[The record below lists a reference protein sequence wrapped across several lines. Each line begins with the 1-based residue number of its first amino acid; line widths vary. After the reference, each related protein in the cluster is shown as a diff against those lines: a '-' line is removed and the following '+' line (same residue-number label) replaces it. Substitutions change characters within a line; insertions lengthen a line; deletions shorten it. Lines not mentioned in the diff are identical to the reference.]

1 MKNSV
6 IIIVEKTMQN
16 YFSDENKLIE
26 MLDKYDKISELMNY
40 QEVLLDKKLFL
51 NLQKQKL
58 AMDNIVCKYKDF
70 LKMKL
75 TLSEMKD
82 LMSSLSKD
90 DLILFEVEQI
100 KLNEQMTMLAREI
113 NKLLVMYNAS
123 MESLMVEIVLLKGQQ
138 SARVYSDVKSR
149 VTSLCKL
156 NDFECVLVEDKLK
169 ISGLNA
175 KAVLS
180 KVMGVYTVYDGKNAG
195 GCQVFVY
202 DNQFSDTSFR
212 EEDVEIVASRSS
224 GAGGQHINT
233 TDSSIKATH
242 IPTGIVAVSQDERSQ
257 IQNRDKALDR
267 LKLKVEEFY
276 IQQAKKEIDKQRKE
290 QLNTLKSGKNIYVF
304 DYTKG
309 VVSLGDKFLEIPKFV
324 DGENI

>member
-26 MLDKYDKISELMNY
+26 MLDKYDKISNLMTY

-70 LKMKL
+70 LKMKQ
-75 TLSEMKD
+75 TLGEMKD
-82 LMSSLSKD
+82 LMSTLSKD

-123 MESLMVEIVLLKGQQ
+123 MENLMVEIVLLKGEQ

-156 NDFECVLVEDKLK
+156 NDFECDLVEDKLK

-175 KAVLS
+175 KTVFS
-180 KVMGVYTVYDGKNAG
+180 KVMGVYTVSGDKNAG

-202 DNQFSDTSFR
+202 DNQTSDILFR

-290 QLNTLKSGKNIYVF
+290 QLNTQKSGKNSYIF

-309 VVSLGDKFLEIPKFV
+309 IVLLGNKSIEISKFV